1 MEDDS
6 IAVSATCAYS
16 VLSAHSE
23 SVYIETKEVAPIE
36 EVKAAIAAF
45 QVQFLKM
52 M

>member
-1 MEDDS
+1 M
-6 IAVSATCAYS
+6 IASQCLQHVCIP
-16 VLSAHSE
+16 VLSAHFE

-45 QVQFLKM
+45 PGAVLRM